1 MEANEPHEGDVDNT
15 TGRCVVLR
23 MSGSVCVDA
32 QVERVWAAL
41 SDLGSIHT
49 WSPTIRQSYCVGP
62 QSRGVDTVRVCELGG
77 NVAVTETMTEWREG
91 ESFTYVGTGVPL
103 VRRARNHW
111 RVEAQGA
118 RTLVTT
124 VAEVELRGG
133 LAGRLL
139 EPAMR
144 IMSRRMGQ
152 ASLASFKY
160 LVEHGTP
167 YEGKATRLLPVP
179 SGC

>member
-1 MEANEPHEGDVDNT
+1 
-15 TGRCVVLR
+15 
-23 MSGSVCVDA
+23 MSDSVCVDA
-32 QVERVWAAL
+32 PVERVWAAL
-41 SDLGSIHT
+41 SDLEAIHQ

-91 ESFTYVGTGVPL
+91 ESFTYVGTGLPL
-103 VRRARNHW
+103 VKRARNHW
-111 RVEAQGA
+111 RVEAQES

-133 LAGRLL
+133 PAGRLL
-139 EPAMR
+139 EPVMR
-144 IMSRRMGQ
+144 RMSWRMGQ
-152 ASLASFKY
+152 ASLASLKY

-167 YEGKATRLLPVP
+167 YDGEATRLLPVP

>member
-1 MEANEPHEGDVDNT
+1 
-15 TGRCVVLR
+15 
-23 MSGSVCVDA
+23 MSDSVCVDA
-32 QVERVWAAL
+32 PVERVWVAL
-41 SDLGSIHT
+41 SDLESIHQ
-49 WSPTIRQSYCVGP
+49 WSPTIRHAYCVGT

-77 NVAVTETMTEWREG
+77 NVAITETMTDWQEG
-91 ESFTYVGTGVPL
+91 TSFTYVGTGLPL
-103 VRRARNHW
+103 VKQARNHW
-111 RVEAQGA
+111 RVEAQGP

-124 VAEVELRGG
+124 VAEVEFRGG

-139 EPAMR
+139 EPVMR
-144 IMSRRMGQ
+144 RMSRRMGQ

-167 YEGKATRLLPVP
+167 YDGEATGLLPVP

>member
-1 MEANEPHEGDVDNT
+1 
-15 TGRCVVLR
+15 
-23 MSGSVCVDA
+23 MSDSVCVDA
-32 QVERVWAAL
+32 PVERVWAAL
-41 SDLGSIHT
+41 SDLGSIHN
-49 WSPTIRQSYCVGP
+49 WSPTIRHSYCVGT

-77 NVAVTETMTEWREG
+77 NVTITETMTDWQEG
-91 ESFTYVGTGVPL
+91 TSFTYVGTGLPL
-103 VRRARNHW
+103 VKRARNHW

-133 LAGRLL
+133 AAGRVL
-139 EPAMR
+139 EPVMR
-144 IMSRRMGQ
+144 IMSRRMGP
-152 ASLASFKY
+152 ASLASLKY

-167 YEGKATRLLPVP
+167 YKGKATRLLPVP